1 MNIAATDIEQIL
13 VAIPPAAIAHPFET
27 CVGPEPVQAQEQ
39 ATLQH
44 ARVEYLPRP
53 DRTKGVG
60 EPHAEFGLFQDV
72 EQIGHR
78 PALDEGG
85 GQVQEVGRLWLLV
98 ERGDRQ
104 TAFARFGGED
114 LHLRI
119 AGERRV
125 ERREGGVHLT
135 A

>member
-1 MNIAATDIEQIL
+1 MPVDHDAWATIAHMPLREEVLVPGAEPFRVTRTRGRPFAPEGGIAHREDRVTDLRNGGAEGLRVNIAAPDIEQIL

-60 EPHAEFGLFQDV
+60 AHHAEF
-72 EQIGHR
+72 
-78 PALDEGG
+78 
-85 GQVQEVGRLWLLV
+85 
-98 ERGDRQ
+98 
-104 TAFARFGGED
+104 
-114 LHLRI
+114 
-119 AGERRV
+119 
-125 ERREGGVHLT
+125 
-135 A
+135 